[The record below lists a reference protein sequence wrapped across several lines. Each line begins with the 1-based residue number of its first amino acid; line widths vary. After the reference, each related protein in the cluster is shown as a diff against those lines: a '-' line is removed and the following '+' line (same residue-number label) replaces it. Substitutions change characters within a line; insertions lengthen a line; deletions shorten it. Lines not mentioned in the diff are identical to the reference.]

1 MNSSSRILG
10 GLYGSLIGDA
20 LGVPVE
26 FKPRVDRV
34 HDPVTDMRDY
44 GTHGQPKGTWSDD
57 GSLLLCAVESLAE
70 KGFETQ
76 DMGERFV
83 RWYTHGL
90 WTAHG
95 TLFDIG
101 FATRK
106 ALRMIEQ
113 GCPAEIAGGDG
124 EFDNGNGSLMR
135 ILPVSLAS
143 LSCDLDTFCD
153 RISRASA
160 ITHAHDRSKLACV
173 LHGLFV
179 CALMSGDGPA
189 QAHAKA
195 ATEFRERF
203 GSHVEFSHF
212 APLLN
217 PDLASQPDI
226 AIQSSGYVVHTLIA
240 SIWCLLTTNTFAEC
254 VLKAVNLGDDT
265 DTTGCVA
272 GGLAGVHYGMDAIPA
287 GWVAALPRQADLTKV
302 FQTFLGKNM
311 DGKK

>member
-70 KGFETQ
+70 QGFDTQ
-76 DMGERFV
+76 DMGGRFV

-113 GCPAEIAGGDG
+113 GCPAEIAGSDG

-135 ILPVSLAS
+135 ILPVPLAS

-153 RISRASA
+153 RITRASA
-160 ITHAHDRSKLACV
+160 ITHAHHRSKLACV
-173 LHGLFV
+173 LHGLV
-179 CALMSGDGPA
+179 VRALINGNDPA
-189 QAHAKA
+189 KAHAIA
-195 ATEFRERF
+195 SFEFRLRYA
-203 GSHVEFSHF
+203 SHAEFPHF
-212 APLLN
+212 SPLLN
-217 PDLASQPDI
+217 PELASQPEHEI
-226 AIQSSGYVVHTLIA
+226 ESSGYVLHTLIA
-240 SIWCLLTTNTFAEC
+240 SIWCLLTNHTFAEC

-272 GGLAGVHYGMDAIPA
+272 GGLAGVFYGTENIPA
-287 GWVAALPRQADLTKV
+287 DWLKALPRQKALRDLFEKFVSVT
-302 FQTFLGKNM
+302 TH
-311 DGKK
+311 

>member
-26 FKPRVDRV
+26 FKPRMDRI

-57 GSLLLCAVESLAE
+57 GSLLLCAVESLAD
-70 KGFETQ
+70 KGFDTQ

-135 ILPVSLAS
+135 ILPVPLAS

-179 CALMSGDGPA
+179 RALMTGDSPA

-195 ATEFRERF
+195 AIEFRVRY
-203 GSHVEFSHF
+203 GSHPEFSHF
-212 APLLN
+212 SPLLN
-217 PDLASQPDI
+217 PDLASQPEHEI
-226 AIQSSGYVVHTLIA
+226 ESSGYVLHTLTA
-240 SIWCLLTTNTFAEC
+240 SIWCLLTTNSFAEC

-272 GGLAGVHYGMDAIPA
+272 GGLAGVFYGMDAIPA
-287 GWVAALPRQADLTKV
+287 DWIAAMPRQADLTKL
-302 FQTFLGKNM
+302 FQAFLGKNM

>member
-1 MNSSSRILG
+1 MKTTTEQNSILG

-34 HDPVTDMRDY
+34 HDPAMDMRDY
-44 GTHGQPKGTWSDD
+44 GTHGQPKGTWSTTARCCSAPLKVWLRKVSD
-57 GSLLLCAVESLAE
+57 
-70 KGFETQ
+70 TQ

-83 RWYTHGL
+83 RWYTHGM

-113 GCPAEIAGGDG
+113 GCPAEIAGGEG

-135 ILPVSLAS
+135 ILPVPLAS
-143 LSCDLDTFCD
+143 LDCDLDTFCD
-153 RISRASA
+153 RITRASA

-179 CALMSGDGPA
+179 RALMDGKTIRPKPMQMPLPSSGFDMAHTLSSSFFPA
-189 QAHAKA
+189 AK
-195 ATEFRERF
+195 
-203 GSHVEFSHF
+203 
-212 APLLN
+212 N
-217 PDLASQPDI
+217 PDLASQPEHQI
-226 AIQSSGYVVHTLIA
+226 ESSGYVLHTLI
-240 SIWCLLTTNTFAEC
+240 SGF
-254 VLKAVNLGDDT
+254 NL
-265 DTTGCVA
+265 VS
-272 GGLAGVHYGMDAIPA
+272 
-287 GWVAALPRQADLTKV
+287 ADHEHLR
-302 FQTFLGKNM
+302 
-311 DGKK
+311 